1 MRGFFSYVRRNPSL
15 GWGLGILLFLLLFS
29 TVGRLFI
36 NKDDA
41 YALATLPDLPPKLD
55 REAWDKIGEV
65 ETLKEKM
72 EQLRLALRPVFGTDS
87 QGKSLL
93 ASLVMGTGMTLQIG
107 AIAGAI
113 GIGIG
118 TILGFVSG
126 YYAGSL
132 FDNIVTSIVDVVL
145 TMPSFLLLIL
155 IASSLTDP
163 NEMEVAQ
170 MGLIVSVTAWAFPTR
185 AIRAQVMS
193 MRQRPFV
200 MMAKLSGMGGPEII
214 LKELMPNLLPYLVMS
229 LAQSVYGGVMG
240 SLGLQGLGIGDRR
253 QPFLGMT
260 IYWLNYYSAFLRS
273 MWWWILEP
281 VGVIIL
287 LLTSLTLISFGLDE
301 VANPRVRRRV

>member
-1 MRGFFSYVRRNPSL
+1 M
-15 GWGLGILLFLLLFS
+15 LLLLAFS
-29 TVGRLFI
+29 TVGRVFI
-36 NKDDA
+36 HKEDA
-41 YALATLPDLPPKLD
+41 YALATLPDLPPGLD
-55 REAWDKIGEV
+55 REALSQIGEA
-65 ETLKEKM
+65 EGFKAKL
-72 EQLRLALRPVFGTDS
+72 EQLRVGLRPAFGTDS

-118 TILGFVSG
+118 TVLGFVSG
-126 YYAGSL
+126 YYAGSV

-145 TMPSFLLLIL
+145 TMPPFLILIL

-163 NEMEVAQ
+163 NEMEVME

-200 MMAKLSGMGGPEII
+200 MMAQLSGMGGPEII

-229 LAQSVYGGVMG
+229 LANSVYGGVMG

>member
-1 MRGFFSYVRRNPSL
+1 MGEFLRYVQRNPSL
-15 GWGLGILLFLLLFS
+15 GWGLGILLLLLLFS
-29 TVGRLFI
+29 TVGRIFV

-41 YALATLPDLPPKLD
+41 YALATIPDLPPTLD
-55 REAWDKIGEV
+55 SEYLDKMGEV
-65 ETLKEKM
+65 QGFQAKL
-72 EQLRLALRPVFGTDS
+72 EQLRLAMRPTFGTDS
-87 QGKSLL
+87 QGKGLL
-93 ASLVMGTGMTLQIG
+93 ASLVYGTGMTLQIG
-107 AIAGAI
+107 AIAGII

-145 TMPSFLLLIL
+145 TMPGFLILIL
-155 IASSLTDP
+155 IASSLADP
-163 NEMEVAQ
+163 DELEVAQ
-170 MGLIVSVTAWAFPTR
+170 MGLIVSVTSWAFPTR
-185 AIRAQVMS
+185 AIRSQVMS
-193 MRQRPFV
+193 MRERPFV
-200 MMAKLSGMGGPEII
+200 MMAKLSGMSGPEII

-253 QPFLGMT
+253 QPWLGMT
-260 IYWLNYYSAFLRS
+260 IYWLNYYAAFLRG